1 MKLYLLRHGETAWNK
16 NHRFQGRIDIPLN
29 DFGRELAEITREAA
43 PCIDYDRV
51 YCSPLIRAFETAQL
65 FMKDRM
71 PADQIIK
78 DERLTEI
85 SFGEWEGTDIEVAS
99 KDPDHPLYQ
108 CLWHPENYVPTAG
121 AESFQHLVDRAQDF
135 IYNEILP
142 LEYSCQ
148 NILVVAHG
156 ALIRG
161 LVCAAGYKEIKDF
174 WGTQYLN
181 CSITT
186 LDITDGRITLDAE
199 AEVFYDPSLLK
210 HHGWQK

>member
-1 MKLYLLRHGETAWNK
+1 MKLYLLRHGETEWNK
-16 NHRFQGRIDIPLN
+16 GHRFQGRIDIPLN
-29 DFGRELAEITREAA
+29 DFGRELAEITRDAA
-43 PCIDYDRV
+43 PKVEYDRA
-51 YCSPLIRAFETAQL
+51 YCSPLNRAVETAQI
-65 FMKDRM
+65 FIKGQMDVEQIVQ
-71 PADQIIK
+71 DQ
-78 DERLTEI
+78 RLTEI
-85 SFGEWEGTDIEVAS
+85 SFGEWEGTDIEIAS
-99 KDPDHPLYQ
+99 KDPNHPLYQ
-108 CLWHPENYVPTAG
+108 CLWHPEQYVPTG
-121 AESFQHLVDRAQDF
+121 NAESFQHLIDRAYDF

-148 NILVVAHG
+148 NVLVVAHG
-156 ALIRG
+156 ALIRA
-161 LVCAAGYKEIKDF
+161 LVSAAGFKKIEDF